1 MATSPTVHLAD
12 LTALEGFDADGALHE
27 TLAAT
32 KATTN
37 DVSILNFAL
46 TLEYLETAFYEEAV
60 RKGALEG
67 ETLKYAKIA
76 RNHERGHVT
85 LLEDALGSAAIK
97 KPKFDFK
104 GTTEDARTFR
114 ATAIVLEDTG
124 VQAYAGQAGLL
135 DDAAILTTAVRI
147 HSIEARHAAWI
158 RHIVGK
164 EPAPR
169 AFDTPLTK
177 AQVLAAVGKTGF
189 IVG

>member
-1 MATSPTVHLAD
+1 MASIQTAQLAD
-12 LTALEGFDADGALHE
+12 LAALEDFDADAALRE
-27 TLAAT
+27 AVAST
-32 KATTN
+32 KATPN

-67 ETLKYAKIA
+67 ETLKFAKIV

-85 LLEDALGSAAIK
+85 LLEGALGSAAVK
-97 KPKFDFK
+97 RPRFDFK

-114 ATAIVLEDTG
+114 ATSIVLEDTG
-124 VQAYAGQAGLL
+124 VQAYAGQAGRL
-135 DDAAILTTAVRI
+135 DDPAILTTAVRI

-164 EPAPR
+164 VPAPR
-169 AFDTPLTK
+169 AFDEPLTR
-177 AQVLAAVGKTGF
+177 AQVLAAVGQTGF

>member
-12 LTALEGFDADGALHE
+12 LTALEGYDADGALRE

-85 LLEDALGSAAIK
+85 LLEDALGSAAIR

-104 GTTEDARTFR
+104 GTTENARTFR

-177 AQVLAAVGKTGF
+177 AQVLAAVKKTGF

>member
-1 MATSPTVHLAD
+1 MATIDTARLDDLAA
-12 LTALEGFDADGALHE
+12 LTAFDADGALRE
-27 TLAAT
+27 TMAST
-32 KATTN
+32 KATSN

-60 RKGALEG
+60 RKGALDG
-67 ETLKYAKIA
+67 ETLKFAKIA
-76 RNHERGHVT
+76 RNHERGHVN
-85 LLEDALGSAAIK
+85 LLEGALGSAAVK
-97 KPKFDFK
+97 RPRFDFK
-104 GTTEDARTFR
+104 GTTENARTFR

-135 DDAAILTTAVRI
+135 DDPAILTTAVRI
-147 HSIEARHAAWI
+147 HSIEAGHAAWV

-169 AFDTPLTK
+169 AFDEPLTR
-177 AQVLAAVGKTGF
+177 AQVLAAVRKTGF

>member
-12 LTALEGFDADGALHE
+12 LTALEGYDADGALRE

-60 RKGALEG
+60 RKGALKG

-85 LLEDALGSAAIK
+85 LLEDALGSAAIR
-97 KPKFDFK
+97 KPKVDFK
-104 GTTEDARTFR
+104 RTTENARTFR

-169 AFDTPLTK
+169 AFDTPLTT
-177 AQVLAAVGKTGF
+177 AQVLAAVKKTGF

>member
-12 LTALEGFDADGALHE
+12 LTALEGYDADGALRE

-60 RKGALEG
+60 LKGALEG

-85 LLEDALGSAAIK
+85 LLEDALGSAAIR

-104 GTTEDARTFR
+104 GTTENAGTFR

-177 AQVLAAVGKTGF
+177 AQVLAAVKKTGF

>member
-1 MATSPTVHLAD
+1 MANMDLAD
-12 LTALEGFDADGALHE
+12 LEALADFDADGALRE

-32 KATTN
+32 KASAN

-60 RKGALEG
+60 RVGALEG
-67 ETLKYAKIA
+67 ETLKFAKIV

-85 LLEDALGSAAIK
+85 LLEGALGSAAVK
-97 KPKFDFK
+97 KPRFDFQ
-104 GTTEDARTFR
+104 GTTENARTFR

-124 VQAYAGQAGLL
+124 VAAYAGQAGLL
-135 DDAAILTTAVRI
+135 DDPEILTTAVRI
-147 HSIEARHAAWI
+147 HSIEARHASWI

-164 EPAPR
+164 VPAPK
-169 AFDTPLTK
+169 AFDEPLTR